1 MWGENPAP
9 TSEWDVHQ
17 SRLWQLSFLHPSW
30 LCWVSHSLSLCLAQ
44 INQALAVQH
53 PCSVASLERTDLCV
67 GTVRSKLQLAPN
79 FQKYFRGC
87 FLLVLNVGFL
97 SPVVAACS
105 LPVFPLKG
113 VSAVTCSGALEFE
126 CVRCTFLCGVMHSQG
141 PQELLSNVFL
151 FPHSSY
157 EDLDALDGGDDGMRV
172 IKTILALAPSLL
184 KVSG

>member
-1 MWGENPAP
+1 MWEESPAP
-9 TSEWDVHQ
+9 ISVQDVHQ
-17 SRLWQLSFLHPSW
+17 SRFWQLSFLHPSW
-30 LCWVSHSLSLCLAQ
+30 LCWASHSLSCCLAW

-53 PCSVASLERTDLCV
+53 PCSLASLGRTDLCV
-67 GTVRSKLQLAPN
+67 GIVRSQLQLAPN

-97 SPVVAACS
+97 SPVVAASPS
-105 LPVFPLKG
+105 LCFPQKG
-113 VSAVTCSGALEFE
+113 WVPSPALGVLQLR
-126 CVRCTFLCGVMHSQG
+126 CGRCTFLCGLM
-141 PQELLSNVFL
+141 QELLSNVFS